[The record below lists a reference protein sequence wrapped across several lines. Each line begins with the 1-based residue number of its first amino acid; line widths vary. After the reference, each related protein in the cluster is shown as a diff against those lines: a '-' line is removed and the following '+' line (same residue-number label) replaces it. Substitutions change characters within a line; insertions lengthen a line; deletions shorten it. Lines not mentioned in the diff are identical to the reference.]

1 MTPSVIPRNATP
13 TVIPSAA
20 RDLFLVE
27 GEIPR
32 RFAPRNDRKEAAPGM
47 TEKKPLLGMTEKK
60 PLPE

>member
-32 RFAPRNDRKEAAPGM
+32 RFAPRNDRKEAA
-47 TEKKPLLGMTEKK
+47 LGMTEKK
-60 PLPE
+60 PLSE

>member
-32 RFAPRNDRKEAAPGM
+32 RFAPRNDRKEAAPRNDRK
-47 TEKKPLLGMTEKK
+47 EAALGMTVEGM
-60 PLPE
+60 E